1 MRIHTPPLET
11 LQGWLASTQRAAT
24 WRWSPPPTVKCPL
37 EALPPSWAARAGMSM
52 MLVSA
57 LLLWCVELSRVLQLT
72 ASLVVPPGV
81 SLYRLCKPWWE
92 EMWAA
97 FLLHGPLLWP
107 SFLSLCLSVSS
118 LDVSHVPV
126 LLFFLPSFPNYYR
139 ADGERTARA
148 KWNGHRLLAEPLWP
162 SPQQPHPQ
170 PLWYTSHASQPYTYP
185 TATPRKPQLPSLED
199 TPSTWL
205 GQRAV
210 DPGNVRPTFN
220 LRPSLCL
227 RVCSIRHWDVEMEG

>member
-126 LLFFLPSFPNYYR
+126 LLFFPSLFPKLLQSRRWAYCKGQMEWPPASRR
-139 ADGERTARA
+139 APMTFPAAATSPATMIYFPCVTALHIPHRHPQKAPAPFSRGHPLHLARTACRWSRQRSA
-148 KWNGHRLLAEPLWP
+148 NF
-162 SPQQPHPQ
+162 Q
-170 PLWYTSHASQPYTYP
+170 P
-185 TATPRKPQLPSLED
+185 TALPLS
-199 TPSTWL
+199 PC
-205 GQRAV
+205 V
-210 DPGNVRPTFN
+210 FN
-220 LRPSLCL
+220 
-227 RVCSIRHWDVEMEG
+227 